1 MRVMPFKTKIYVLF
15 CSVIFITVLTSYFS
29 VNYVVSRYIQASQTA
44 SINQQIAL
52 VKDKLIGD
60 IHQKIL
66 LAANLN
72 FGVTNVKKTLEET
85 GFHNIVKVIGDM
97 AFDGGGVIEDTARV
111 NELRTLIGPANNQV
125 QVSPILFE
133 NKKPLVRILVPRG
146 ADSAYFFYLDLTPLQ
161 TLLRSASQNGSHF
174 ELKDSQGTL
183 LFSDKS
189 EGNLIPLAHPLDV
202 KGKNWVLTGFVDT
215 DYIQGITDQLN
226 RTITLTLLVAGILIM
241 LLSIAATRI
250 AYRPIISLREL
261 VTELSQGSGDLTR
274 RLAVSGQD
282 DLGQISSGIN
292 RFIQSLQEMM
302 LEVDTA
308 TARLSSGIQQ
318 LTQQTDANK
327 QLIDSHVQ
335 ETDQAVTAITE
346 MSSTASSVA
355 ENAAAAARLTQ
366 ETNEQANASR
376 QVVNTAITSV
386 TNLVDEVEN
395 TARSIQTMQ
404 QDAERIGSVLG
415 VIGSIAEQTNLL
427 ALNAA
432 IEAARA
438 GEQGRGF
445 AVVADEV
452 RALAARTQSSTRE
465 IKEMLGKLQ
474 SGTQTVVQSID
485 STKSS
490 CLRTADNTS
499 LVTTTLDEMSTHI
512 VDIND
517 LSTMMA
523 TAAEEQR
530 AVTEEISRNMNA
542 IKDVILNLQENGEE
556 TIHSTASMGETYRQ
570 LSEIVGRF
578 KLRK

>member
-15 CSVIFITVLTSYFS
+15 CSVIFITVLTSYF
-29 VNYVVSRYIQASQTA
+29 

-111 NELRTLIGPANNQV
+111 NELRALIGPANNQV

-366 ETNEQANASR
+366 ETSEQANASR

-386 TNLVDEVEN
+386 TNLVDEVES

-404 QDAERIGSVLG
+404 QDAEQISSVLG

-570 LSEIVGRF
+570 LSQIVGRF
-578 KLRK
+578 KLRE

>member
-1 MRVMPFKTKIYVLF
+1 MKVMPFKTKIYVLF

-29 VNYVVSRYIQASQTA
+29 VNYVVSHYIRDSQTA

-66 LAANLN
+66 LASNLN

-97 AFDGGGVIEDTARV
+97 AFDSGGVIEDAARV
-111 NELRTLIGPANNQV
+111 NELRALIGPANNQV

-161 TLLRSASQNGSHF
+161 TLLHKASQGGSHF
-174 ELKDSQGTL
+174 ELKDSAGTM
-183 LFSDKS
+183 LFSEKPD
-189 EGNLIPLAHPLDV
+189 GQLIPLAHKLDV
-202 KGKNWVLTGFVDT
+202 KGKTWVLTGFVDT

-226 RTITLTLLVAGILIM
+226 RTITLALLVAGILIM
-241 LLSIAATRI
+241 LLSVAATRV

-261 VTELSQGSGDLTR
+261 VAELSQGNGDLTR
-274 RLAVSGQD
+274 RLVVTGQD
-282 DLGQISSGIN
+282 DLGQISAGIN

-302 LEVDTA
+302 LEVDSA
-308 TARLSSGIQQ
+308 TARLSHGIQQ
-318 LTQQTDANK
+318 LTHQTEANK
-327 QLIDSHVQ
+327 RLIDSHVQ
-335 ETDQAVTAITE
+335 ETHQAVTAITE

-355 ENAAAAARLTQ
+355 ENAAAAAQLTQ

-376 QVVNTAITSV
+376 LVVNTAITSV
-386 TNLVDEVEN
+386 TTLVDEVET
-395 TARSIQTMQ
+395 TAGSIQTMQ
-404 QDAERIGSVLG
+404 QDAEQISSVLG

-474 SGTQTVVQSID
+474 HGTQMVVQSID
-485 STKSS
+485 STKQS

-499 LVTTTLDEMSTHI
+499 RVTTALDEMSTHI

-517 LSTMMA
+517 LSTLMA

-542 IKDVILNLQENGEE
+542 IKDVIHSLQVNGEE

-570 LSEIVGRF
+570 LSDIVSHF
-578 KLRK
+578 KLR

>member
-1 MRVMPFKTKIYVLF
+1 MKVMPFKTKIYVLF

-29 VNYVVSRYIQASQTA
+29 VNYVVSHYIRDSQTA

-66 LAANLN
+66 LASNLN

-97 AFDGGGVIEDTARV
+97 AFDGGGVIEDAARV
-111 NELRTLIGPANNQV
+111 NELRALIGPANNQV

-133 NKKPLVRILVPRG
+133 NKKPLVSILVPRG

-161 TLLRSASQNGSHF
+161 TLLHKASQGGSHF
-174 ELKDSQGTL
+174 ELQDSEGTL
-183 LFSDKS
+183 LFSEKPD
-189 EGNLIPLAHPLDV
+189 GQLIPLAHKLDV
-202 KGKNWVLTGFVDT
+202 KGKSWVLTGFVDV

-226 RTITLTLLVAGILIM
+226 RTITLALLIAGILIM
-241 LLSIAATRI
+241 LLSVAATRV
-250 AYRPIISLREL
+250 AYRPIISLRDL
-261 VTELSQGSGDLTR
+261 VAELSQGNGDLTR
-274 RLAVSGQD
+274 RLVVTGQD
-282 DLGQISSGIN
+282 DLGQISAGIN

-302 LEVDTA
+302 LEVDGA
-308 TARLSSGIQQ
+308 TARLSHGIQQ
-318 LTQQTDANK
+318 LTHQTEANK
-327 QLIDSHVQ
+327 QLIDNHVQ
-335 ETDQAVTAITE
+335 ETDLAVTAITE

-355 ENAAAAARLTQ
+355 ENAAARLTQ

-376 QVVNTAITSV
+376 LVVNTAITSV
-386 TNLVDEVEN
+386 TTLVDEVEA
-395 TARSIQTMQ
+395 TAGSIQTMQ
-404 QDAERIGSVLG
+404 QDAEQISSVLG

-474 SGTQTVVQSID
+474 SGTQMVVQSID
-485 STKSS
+485 STKHS

-499 LVTTTLDEMSTHI
+499 LVTTALDEMSTHI

-542 IKDVILNLQENGEE
+542 IKDVIHSLQVNGEE
-556 TIHSTASMGETYRQ
+556 TIHSTANMSETYRQ
-570 LSEIVGRF
+570 LSDIVSHF
-578 KLRK
+578 KLR

>member
-1 MRVMPFKTKIYVLF
+1 
-15 CSVIFITVLTSYFS
+15 
-29 VNYVVSRYIQASQTA
+29 
-44 SINQQIAL
+44 
-52 VKDKLIGD
+52 
-60 IHQKIL
+60 
-66 LAANLN
+66 
-72 FGVTNVKKTLEET
+72 
-85 GFHNIVKVIGDM
+85 M
-97 AFDGGGVIEDTARV
+97 AFDGGGVIEDAARV
-111 NELRTLIGPANNQV
+111 NELRALIGPANNQV

-161 TLLRSASQNGSHF
+161 TLLHKASQGGSHF
-174 ELKDSQGTL
+174 ELQDSEGTL
-183 LFSDKS
+183 LFSEKS
-189 EGNLIPLAHPLDV
+189 DGQLIPLAHKLDV
-202 KGKNWVLTGFVDT
+202 KGKTWVLTGFVDV

-226 RTITLTLLVAGILIM
+226 RTITLALLIAGILIM
-241 LLSIAATRI
+241 LLSVAATRV

-261 VTELSQGSGDLTR
+261 VAELSQGNGDLTR
-274 RLAVSGQD
+274 RLVVTGQD
-282 DLGQISSGIN
+282 DLGQISAGIN

-302 LEVDTA
+302 LEVDGA
-308 TARLSSGIQQ
+308 TARLSHGIQQ
-318 LTQQTDANK
+318 LTHQTEANK

-335 ETDQAVTAITE
+335 ETDLAVTAITE

-376 QVVNTAITSV
+376 LVVNTAITSV
-386 TNLVDEVEN
+386 TTLVDEVEA
-395 TARSIQTMQ
+395 TAGSIQTMQ
-404 QDAERIGSVLG
+404 QDAEQISSVLG

-474 SGTQTVVQSID
+474 SGTQMVVQSID
-485 STKSS
+485 STKHS

-499 LVTTTLDEMSTHI
+499 LVTTALDEMSTHI

-542 IKDVILNLQENGEE
+542 IKDVIHSLQVNGEE
-556 TIHSTASMGETYRQ
+556 TIHSTASMSETYRQ
-570 LSEIVGRF
+570 LSDIVSHF
-578 KLRK
+578 KLR

>member
-386 TNLVDEVEN
+386 TNLVDEVES

>member
-1 MRVMPFKTKIYVLF
+1 MKVMPFKTKIYVLF

-29 VNYVVSRYIQASQTA
+29 VNYVVSHYIRDSQTA

-66 LAANLN
+66 LASNLN

-97 AFDGGGVIEDTARV
+97 AFDSGGVIEDAARV
-111 NELRTLIGPANNQV
+111 NELRALIGPANNQV

-161 TLLRSASQNGSHF
+161 TLLHKASQGGSHF
-174 ELKDSQGTL
+174 ELKDSAGTL
-183 LFSDKS
+183 LFSEKPD
-189 EGNLIPLAHPLDV
+189 GQLIPLAHKLDV
-202 KGKNWVLTGFVDT
+202 KGKTWVLTGFVDT

-226 RTITLTLLVAGILIM
+226 RTITLALLVAGILIM
-241 LLSIAATRI
+241 LLSVAATRV

-261 VTELSQGSGDLTR
+261 VAELSQGNGDLTR
-274 RLAVSGQD
+274 RLVVTGQD
-282 DLGQISSGIN
+282 DLGQISAGIN

-302 LEVDTA
+302 LEVDSA
-308 TARLSSGIQQ
+308 TARLSHGIQQ
-318 LTQQTDANK
+318 LTHQTEANK
-327 QLIDSHVQ
+327 RLIDSHVQ
-335 ETDQAVTAITE
+335 ETHQAVTAITE

-355 ENAAAAARLTQ
+355 ENAAAAAQLTQ

-376 QVVNTAITSV
+376 LVVNTAITSV
-386 TNLVDEVEN
+386 TTLVDEVET
-395 TARSIQTMQ
+395 TAGSIQTMQ
-404 QDAERIGSVLG
+404 QDAEQISSVLG

-474 SGTQTVVQSID
+474 HGTQMVVQSID
-485 STKSS
+485 STKQS

-499 LVTTTLDEMSTHI
+499 RVTTALDEMSTHI

-517 LSTMMA
+517 LSTLMA

-542 IKDVILNLQENGEE
+542 IKEVIHSLQVNGEE

-570 LSEIVGRF
+570 LSDIVSHF
-578 KLRK
+578 KLR

>member
-1 MRVMPFKTKIYVLF
+1 MKVMPFKTKIYVLF

-29 VNYVVSRYIQASQTA
+29 VNYVVSHYIRDSQTA

-66 LAANLN
+66 LASNLN

-97 AFDGGGVIEDTARV
+97 AFDGSGVIEDAARV
-111 NELRTLIGPANNQV
+111 NELRALIGPANNQV

-161 TLLRSASQNGSHF
+161 TLLHKASQGGSHF
-174 ELKDSQGTL
+174 ELKDSAGTM
-183 LFSDKS
+183 LFSEKPD
-189 EGNLIPLAHPLDV
+189 GQLIPLAHKLDV
-202 KGKNWVLTGFVDT
+202 KGKTWVLTGFVDT

-226 RTITLTLLVAGILIM
+226 RTITLALLVAGILIM
-241 LLSIAATRI
+241 LLSVAATRV

-261 VTELSQGSGDLTR
+261 VAELSQGNGDLTR
-274 RLAVSGQD
+274 RLVVTGQD
-282 DLGQISSGIN
+282 DLGQISAGIN

-302 LEVDTA
+302 LEVDSA
-308 TARLSSGIQQ
+308 TARLSHGIQQ
-318 LTQQTDANK
+318 LTHQTEANK
-327 QLIDSHVQ
+327 RLIDSHVQ
-335 ETDQAVTAITE
+335 ETHQAVTAITE

-355 ENAAAAARLTQ
+355 ENAAAAAQLTQ

-376 QVVNTAITSV
+376 LVVNTAITSV
-386 TNLVDEVEN
+386 TTLVDEVET
-395 TARSIQTMQ
+395 TAGSIQTMQ
-404 QDAERIGSVLG
+404 QDAEQISSVLG

-474 SGTQTVVQSID
+474 HGTQMVVQSID
-485 STKSS
+485 STKQS

-499 LVTTTLDEMSTHI
+499 RVTTALDEMSTHI

-542 IKDVILNLQENGEE
+542 IKDVIHSLQVNGEE

-570 LSEIVGRF
+570 LSDIVSHF
-578 KLRK
+578 KLR

>member
-1 MRVMPFKTKIYVLF
+1 MNVMPFKTKIYVLF

-29 VNYVVSRYIQASQTA
+29 VNYVVSHYIRDSQTA

-66 LAANLN
+66 LASNLN

-97 AFDGGGVIEDTARV
+97 AFDSGGVIEDAARV
-111 NELRTLIGPANNQV
+111 NELRALIGPANNQV

-161 TLLRSASQNGSHF
+161 TLLHKASQGGSHF
-174 ELKDSQGTL
+174 ELKDSAGTL
-183 LFSDKS
+183 LFSEKPD
-189 EGNLIPLAHPLDV
+189 GQLIPLAHKLDV
-202 KGKNWVLTGFVDT
+202 KGKTWVLTGFVDA

-226 RTITLTLLVAGILIM
+226 RTITLALLVAGILIM
-241 LLSIAATRI
+241 LLSVAATRV
-250 AYRPIISLREL
+250 AYRPIISLRDL
-261 VTELSQGSGDLTR
+261 VAELSQGNGDLTR
-274 RLAVSGQD
+274 RLVVTGQD
-282 DLGQISSGIN
+282 DLGQISAGIN

-302 LEVDTA
+302 LEVDSA
-308 TARLSSGIQQ
+308 TARLSHGIQQ
-318 LTQQTDANK
+318 LTHQTEANK
-327 QLIDSHVQ
+327 RLIDSHVQ
-335 ETDQAVTAITE
+335 ETHQAVTAITE

-355 ENAAAAARLTQ
+355 ENAAAAAQLTQ

-376 QVVNTAITSV
+376 LVVNTAITSV
-386 TNLVDEVEN
+386 TTLVDEVET
-395 TARSIQTMQ
+395 TAGSIQTMQ
-404 QDAERIGSVLG
+404 QDAEQISSVLG

-474 SGTQTVVQSID
+474 HGTQMVVQSID
-485 STKSS
+485 STKQS

-499 LVTTTLDEMSTHI
+499 RVTTALDEMSTHI

-517 LSTMMA
+517 LSTLMA

-542 IKDVILNLQENGEE
+542 IKDVIHSLQVNGEE

-570 LSEIVGRF
+570 LSDIVSHF
-578 KLRK
+578 KLR

>member
-1 MRVMPFKTKIYVLF
+1 MKVMPFKTKIYVLF

-29 VNYVVSRYIQASQTA
+29 VNYVVSHYIRDSQTA

-66 LAANLN
+66 LASNLN

-97 AFDGGGVIEDTARV
+97 AFDGGGVIEDAARV
-111 NELRTLIGPANNQV
+111 NELRALIGPANNQV

-161 TLLRSASQNGSHF
+161 TLLHKASQGGSHF
-174 ELKDSQGTL
+174 ELQDSEGTL
-183 LFSDKS
+183 LFSEKS
-189 EGNLIPLAHPLDV
+189 DGQLIPLAHKLDV
-202 KGKNWVLTGFVDT
+202 KGKTWVLTGFVDV

-226 RTITLTLLVAGILIM
+226 RTITLALLIAGILIM
-241 LLSIAATRI
+241 LLSVAATRV

-261 VTELSQGSGDLTR
+261 VAELSQGNGDLTR
-274 RLAVSGQD
+274 RLVVTGQD
-282 DLGQISSGIN
+282 DLGQISAGIN

-302 LEVDTA
+302 LEVDGA
-308 TARLSSGIQQ
+308 TARLSHGIQQ
-318 LTQQTDANK
+318 LTHQTEANK

-335 ETDQAVTAITE
+335 ETDLAVTAITE

-376 QVVNTAITSV
+376 LVVNTAITSV
-386 TNLVDEVEN
+386 TTLVDEVEA
-395 TARSIQTMQ
+395 TAGSIQTMQ
-404 QDAERIGSVLG
+404 QDAEQISSVLG

-474 SGTQTVVQSID
+474 SGTQMVVQSID
-485 STKSS
+485 STKHS

-499 LVTTTLDEMSTHI
+499 LVTTALDEMSTHI

-542 IKDVILNLQENGEE
+542 IKDVIHSLQVNGEE
-556 TIHSTASMGETYRQ
+556 TIHSTASMSETYRQ
-570 LSEIVGRF
+570 LSDIVSHF
-578 KLRK
+578 KLR

>member
-1 MRVMPFKTKIYVLF
+1 MKVMPFKTKIYVLF

-29 VNYVVSRYIQASQTA
+29 VNYVVSHYIRDSQTA

-66 LAANLN
+66 LASNLN

-97 AFDGGGVIEDTARV
+97 AFDGGGVIEDAARV
-111 NELRTLIGPANNQV
+111 NELRALIGPANNQV

-161 TLLRSASQNGSHF
+161 TLLHKASQGGSHF
-174 ELKDSQGTL
+174 ELQDSEGTL
-183 LFSDKS
+183 LFSEKPD
-189 EGNLIPLAHPLDV
+189 GQLIPLAHKLDV
-202 KGKNWVLTGFVDT
+202 KGKSWVLTGFVDV

-226 RTITLTLLVAGILIM
+226 RTITLALLIAGILIM
-241 LLSIAATRI
+241 LLSVAATRV
-250 AYRPIISLREL
+250 AYRPIISLRDL
-261 VTELSQGSGDLTR
+261 VAELSQGNGDLTR
-274 RLAVSGQD
+274 RLVVTGQD
-282 DLGQISSGIN
+282 DLGQISAGIN

-302 LEVDTA
+302 LEVDGA
-308 TARLSSGIQQ
+308 TARLSHGIQQ
-318 LTQQTDANK
+318 LTHQTEANK
-327 QLIDSHVQ
+327 QLIDNHVQ
-335 ETDQAVTAITE
+335 ETDLAVTAITE

-355 ENAAAAARLTQ
+355 ENAAAARLTQ

-376 QVVNTAITSV
+376 LVVNTAITSV
-386 TNLVDEVEN
+386 TTLVDEVEA
-395 TARSIQTMQ
+395 TAGSIQTMQ
-404 QDAERIGSVLG
+404 QDAEQISSVLG

-474 SGTQTVVQSID
+474 SGTQMVVQSID
-485 STKSS
+485 STKHS

-499 LVTTTLDEMSTHI
+499 LVTTALDEMSTHI

-542 IKDVILNLQENGEE
+542 IKDVIHSLQVNGEE
-556 TIHSTASMGETYRQ
+556 TIHSTANMSETYRQ
-570 LSEIVGRF
+570 LSDIVSHF
-578 KLRK
+578 KLR

>member
-1 MRVMPFKTKIYVLF
+1 MKVMPFKTKIYVLF
-15 CSVIFITVLTSYFS
+15 CSVIFMTVLTSYFS
-29 VNYVVSRYIQASQTA
+29 VNYVVSHYIRDSQTA

-66 LAANLN
+66 LASNLN

-97 AFDGGGVIEDTARV
+97 AFDSGGVIEDAARV
-111 NELRTLIGPANNQV
+111 NELRALIGPANNQV

-161 TLLRSASQNGSHF
+161 TLLHKASQGGSHF
-174 ELKDSQGTL
+174 ELKDSAGTM
-183 LFSDKS
+183 LFSEKPD
-189 EGNLIPLAHPLDV
+189 GQLIPLAHKLDV
-202 KGKNWVLTGFVDT
+202 KGKTWVLTGFVDT

-226 RTITLTLLVAGILIM
+226 RTITLALLVAGILIM
-241 LLSIAATRI
+241 LLSVAATRV

-261 VTELSQGSGDLTR
+261 VAELSQGNGDLTR
-274 RLAVSGQD
+274 RLVVTGQD
-282 DLGQISSGIN
+282 DLGQISAGIN

-302 LEVDTA
+302 LEVDSA
-308 TARLSSGIQQ
+308 TARLSHGIQQ
-318 LTQQTDANK
+318 LTHQTEANK
-327 QLIDSHVQ
+327 RLIDSHVQ
-335 ETDQAVTAITE
+335 ETHQAVTAITE

-355 ENAAAAARLTQ
+355 ENAAAAAQLTQ

-376 QVVNTAITSV
+376 LVVNTAITSV
-386 TNLVDEVEN
+386 TTLVDEVET
-395 TARSIQTMQ
+395 TAGSIQTMQ
-404 QDAERIGSVLG
+404 QDAEQISSVLG

-474 SGTQTVVQSID
+474 HGTQMVVQSID
-485 STKSS
+485 STKQS

-499 LVTTTLDEMSTHI
+499 RVTTALDEMSTHI

-517 LSTMMA
+517 LSTLMA

-542 IKDVILNLQENGEE
+542 IKDVIHSLQVNGEE

-570 LSEIVGRF
+570 LSDIVSHF
-578 KLRK
+578 KLR

>member
-1 MRVMPFKTKIYVLF
+1 MKVMPFKTKIYVLF

-29 VNYVVSRYIQASQTA
+29 VNYVVSHYIRDSQTA

-66 LAANLN
+66 LASNLN

-97 AFDGGGVIEDTARV
+97 AFDGGGVIEDAARV
-111 NELRTLIGPANNQV
+111 NELRALIAPANNQV

-146 ADSAYFFYLDLTPLQ
+146 TDSAYFFYLDLTPLQ
-161 TLLRSASQNGSHF
+161 TLLQKASQGGSHF
-174 ELKDSQGTL
+174 ELKDSEGTL
-183 LFSDKS
+183 LFSEKPD
-189 EGNLIPLAHPLDV
+189 GPLIPLVNQLDV
-202 KGKNWVLTGFVDT
+202 KGKGWVLTGFVDL
-215 DYIQGITDQLN
+215 DYIQGITSQLN
-226 RTITLTLLVAGILIM
+226 RTITLALLIAGVLIM
-241 LLSIAATRI
+241 LLSVAATRV

-261 VTELSQGSGDLTR
+261 VMELSQGNGDLTR
-274 RLAVSGQD
+274 RLVVTGQD
-282 DLGQISSGIN
+282 DLGQISAGIN
-292 RFIQSLQEMM
+292 RFIQNLQEMM
-302 LEVDTA
+302 LEVDSA
-308 TARLSSGIQQ
+308 TARLSHGIQQ
-318 LTQQTDANK
+318 LSHQTEANK
-327 QLIDSHVQ
+327 QLIDNHVQ
-335 ETDQAVTAITE
+335 ETDLAVTAITE

-376 QVVNTAITSV
+376 VVVNTAVTSV
-386 TNLVDEVEN
+386 TTLVDEVET
-395 TARSIQTMQ
+395 TAGSIQTMQ
-404 QDAERIGSVLG
+404 QDAEQISSVLG

-474 SGTQTVVQSID
+474 NGTQMVVQSID
-485 STKSS
+485 STKNS
-490 CLRTADNTS
+490 CMRTAENTS
-499 LVTTTLDEMSTHI
+499 QVTTALDEMSTHI

-542 IKDVILNLQENGEE
+542 IKDVIHSLQVNGEE
-556 TIHSTASMGETYRQ
+556 TVHSTASMGETYRQ
-570 LSEIVGRF
+570 LSDIVSHF
-578 KLRK
+578 KLR

>member
-1 MRVMPFKTKIYVLF
+1 MKVMPFKTKIYVLF

-29 VNYVVSRYIQASQTA
+29 VNYVVSHYIRDSQTA

-60 IHQKIL
+60 IHQKIQ
-66 LAANLN
+66 LASNLN

-97 AFDGGGVIEDTARV
+97 AFDGGGVIEDAARV
-111 NELRTLIGPANNQV
+111 NELRALIGPANNQV

-161 TLLRSASQNGSHF
+161 TLLHKASQGGSHF
-174 ELKDSQGTL
+174 ELQDSEGTL
-183 LFSDKS
+183 LFSEKS
-189 EGNLIPLAHPLDV
+189 DGQLIPLAHKLDV
-202 KGKNWVLTGFVDT
+202 KGKTWVLTGFVDV

-226 RTITLTLLVAGILIM
+226 RTITLALLIAGILIM
-241 LLSIAATRI
+241 LLSVAATRV

-261 VTELSQGSGDLTR
+261 VAELSQGNGDLTR
-274 RLAVSGQD
+274 RLVVTGQD
-282 DLGQISSGIN
+282 DLGQISAGIN

-302 LEVDTA
+302 LEVDGA
-308 TARLSSGIQQ
+308 TARLSHGIQQ
-318 LTQQTDANK
+318 LTHQTEANK

-335 ETDQAVTAITE
+335 ETDLAVTAITE

-366 ETNEQANASR
+366 KTNEQANASR
-376 QVVNTAITSV
+376 LVVNTAITSV
-386 TNLVDEVEN
+386 TTLVDEVDA
-395 TARSIQTMQ
+395 TAGSIQTMQ
-404 QDAERIGSVLG
+404 QDAEQISSVLG

-474 SGTQTVVQSID
+474 SGTQMVVQSID
-485 STKSS
+485 STKHS

-499 LVTTTLDEMSTHI
+499 LVTTALDEMSTHI

-542 IKDVILNLQENGEE
+542 IKDVIHSLQVNGEE
-556 TIHSTASMGETYRQ
+556 TIHSTACMSETYRQ
-570 LSEIVGRF
+570 LSDIVSHF
-578 KLRK
+578 KLR